1 MKKRFQYFDFALFIA
16 VLLLV
21 GISSVMIYSASVWNR
36 GNYADSSLFYRQLV
50 YVGIGVIVYL
60 VATLFRY
67 EHFRKP
73 RILYSLYALT
83 VVMLFV
89 TWAMPP
95 LNGARAWLVVGG
107 FTLQPVEI
115 AKFALILLLANY
127 YHRLWNH
134 ELKGL
139 PGRLAHAA
147 IVKKGLRAQI
157 GAFFVI
163 PIVYYFL
170 IYAVAINGQPDHGGL
185 FVLGAIMFMMWL
197 AVGSPLRII
206 IPAILAGIGFV
217 YAMYSF
223 VFSENQVS
231 RVDVVFNPFMDAE
244 GYGHQL
250 LMSIV
255 SIVHGGFTGVG
266 LGNSFQKYG
275 YLPEP
280 ETDYIMSIIAEELGF
295 FGVLTVLVL
304 LFFIAFRAIHIANH
318 SDSHFAMFVSFG
330 IAAQLMVQTG
340 INIAAMSGWFPG
352 TGVTLP
358 LVSYGGTSLIMT
370 MGVLGVLS
378 SISMRN
384 RHREAT
390 RRAEIRE
397 KSEQNVHQSSLHVV
411 R

>member
-1 MKKRFQYFDFALFIA
+1 MKKRFQYFDFTLFIA

-50 YVGIGVIVYL
+50 YVGIGVIVFL
-60 VATLFRY
+60 VATMFRY
-67 EHFRKP
+67 ENFRKRP
-73 RILYSLYALT
+73 IRLGLYWATAL
-83 VVMLFV
+83 MLFI
-89 TWAMPP
+89 TWFMPAF
-95 LNGARAWLVVGG
+95 NGARAWLVVGPL
-107 FTLQPVEI
+107 TIQPIEI
-115 AKFALILLLANY
+115 AKFVLIILLANY
-127 YHRLWNH
+127 YHELWNN
-134 ELKGL
+134 ELKGF
-139 PGRLAHAA
+139 PGRLAQAA
-147 IVKKGLRAQI
+147 LTKKSWRAQI
-157 GAFFVI
+157 SVFFII
-163 PIVYYFL
+163 PVSFYFVLYAGL
-170 IYAVAINGQPDHGGL
+170 INEQPDKGGL

-197 AVGSPLRII
+197 AVGAPLRFI
-206 IPAILAGIGFV
+206 IPAVGLGLGIVFLL
-217 YAMYSF
+217 YSTI
-223 VFSENQVS
+223 FSENQQS
-231 RVDVVFNPFMDAE
+231 RIQVIFNPFLDAE